1 MDTIARVHELA
12 DAQDMTMY
20 RLAQISGISMTT
32 IHMAERRGGQLKIDT
47 IEQICRALGSRSVR
61 SLQIRTRR
69 SEEYGGL

>member
-32 IHMAERRGGQLKIDT
+32 IRMAERRGGQLKIDT
-47 IEQICRALGSRSVR
+47 IEQICKALGITLSAFFAG
-61 SLQIRTRR
+61 QDTEI
-69 SEEYGGL
+69 

>member
-32 IHMAERRGGQLKIDT
+32 IRMAERRGGQLKIDT
-47 IEQICRALGSRSVR
+47 IEQICRALGITLSAFFAD
-61 SLQIRTRR
+61 QDT
-69 SEEYGGL
+69 EE

>member
-32 IHMAERRGGQLKIDT
+32 IRMAERRGGQLKIDT
-47 IEQICRALGSRSVR
+47 IEQICRALGITLSAFFADPD
-61 SLQIRTRR
+61 T
-69 SEEYGGL
+69 EE

>member
-32 IHMAERRGGQLKIDT
+32 IRMAERRGGQLKIDT
-47 IEQICRALGSRSVR
+47 IEQICKALGITLSAFFAD
-61 SLQIRTRR
+61 QDT
-69 SEEYGGL
+69 EE

>member
-32 IHMAERRGGQLKIDT
+32 IRMAERRGGQLKFDT
-47 IEQICRALGSRSVR
+47 IEQICRALGITFSASFAD
-61 SLQIRTRR
+61 QDT
-69 SEEYGGL
+69 EE

>member
-32 IHMAERRGGQLKIDT
+32 IRMSERRGGQLKIDT
-47 IEQICRALGSRSVR
+47 IEQICKALGITLSAFFAD
-61 SLQIRTRR
+61 QDT
-69 SEEYGGL
+69 EE

>member
-47 IEQICRALGSRSVR
+47 IEQICRALGIT
-61 SLQIRTRR
+61 LIAFFADQDT
-69 SEEYGGL
+69 EE

>member
-32 IHMAERRGGQLKIDT
+32 IRMAERRGGQLKIDT
-47 IEQICRALGSRSVR
+47 IEQICKALGITLSAF
-61 SLQIRTRR
+61 LADQDT
-69 SEEYGGL
+69 EE

>member
-32 IHMAERRGGQLKIDT
+32 IRMAERRGGQLKIDT
-47 IEQICRALGSRSVR
+47 IEQICKALGITLSAFFAA
-61 SLQIRTRR
+61 QDT
-69 SEEYGGL
+69 EE

>member
-32 IHMAERRGGQLKIDT
+32 IRMAERRGGQLKIDT
-47 IEQICRALGSRSVR
+47 IKQICKAPGITLSAFFAD
-61 SLQIRTRR
+61 QDT
-69 SEEYGGL
+69 EE